1 MNWLKRKSQP
11 QILSPLEGYNRW
23 AATYSSESNPIKNLS
38 DGLVEKFLPDLTGK
52 SFLDFGCGTGKFCR
66 YAEDKNA
73 AEIVGVDLSPAMIE
87 EAKIRT
93 TRTKLICE
101 DITGLSIGQNK
112 FDVVL
117 TALVMGHL
125 EDIGPTLGILLESL
139 KNGGSFIITDFH
151 PFLTLKKSRRTFLD
165 SATGKNFEVRHHLH
179 LFEEY
184 FSIFHRHKLIVEFL
198 EEPKHNNLPVIFG
211 IKGRRN

>member
-1 MNWLKRKSQP
+1 MNWFKRKQQP
-11 QILSPLEGYNRW
+11 QVLSPLEGYNRW

-38 DGLVEKFLPDLTGK
+38 DGMVEKFLPELTGK
-52 SFLDFGCGTGKFCR
+52 SFLDFGCGTGKFCQ

-73 AEIVGVDLSPAMIE
+73 AEIIGVDLSPAMIN
-87 EAKIRT
+87 EAKS
-93 TRTKLICE
+93 RTKRTKFISGDLSKHLIGE
-101 DITGLSIGQNK
+101 NK

-125 EDIGPTLGILLESL
+125 EDIGPTLDILLQSL
-139 KNGGSFIITDFH
+139 KNGGTFIITDFH
-151 PFLTLKKSRRTFLD
+151 PFLTLNESRRTFYD
-165 SATGKNFEVRHHLH
+165 SAAGKNFEVRHHLH

-184 FSIFHRHKLIVEFL
+184 FSIFHRNKLTVEFL
-198 EEPKHNNLPVIFG
+198 EEPKFNNLPVIFG